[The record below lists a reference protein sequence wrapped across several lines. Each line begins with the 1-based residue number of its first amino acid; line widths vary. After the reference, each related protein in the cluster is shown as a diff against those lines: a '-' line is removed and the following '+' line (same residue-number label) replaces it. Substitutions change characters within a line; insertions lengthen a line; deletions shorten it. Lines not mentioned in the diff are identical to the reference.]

1 LERLILGSNGSIFI
15 HCSSVSSESCRD
27 MKRIPFHVALKHK
40 RLAGANLCASGF

>member
-1 LERLILGSNGSIFI
+1 LILGSNGSIFF

-40 RLAGANLCASGF
+40 CTAGASLCASRF